1 MLNPF
6 KHFYKKTIKERKQVL
21 NDLSRYDETLD
32 IHAGDDT
39 FDHIIENYITTYEI
53 PIGIAPDFLIDGKLY
68 HVPMA
73 TEEPSV
79 IAGASHAA
87 KIIEQNG
94 GFKIESINRQ
104 MIGQI
109 IFKEIKNQNEFKSLL
124 ESLSSK
130 IFDLAKNAHPQIHQL
145 GGGLKSYKVEIKNHN
160 FVCLYAVIDT
170 KDAMGANTINTIL
183 ESISRYIETTYQVKT
198 LMSILSNLAVESIVK
213 ATCLINPNTLKFE
226 NEIASSIH
234 QAYLY
239 ASIDPYRAA
248 THNKGIMN
256 GITALMLATGNDT
269 RAIEASA
276 HAYASISGSYKPLT
290 KWTIENGLIKGE
302 IEIPL
307 AVGTVGGSM
316 GILPKAKLSRK
327 ILNIT
332 SAEELMKVAA
342 CLGLAQNFA
351 AIYALTTDGI
361 NKGHMRLHAR
371 SVALQAG
378 ANDLNIEQTI
388 NYMIDNKS
396 ITIDS
401 AVKYLKENP
410 SK

>member
-1 MLNPF
+1 MSNPF
-6 KHFYKKTIKERKQVL
+6 TQFYKKSVNERKQVL
-21 NDLSRYDETLD
+21 NDLNIYDQSLDYHTDDHTLD
-32 IHAGDDT
+32 
-39 FDHIIENYITTYEI
+39 HIVENYITTYEI
-53 PIGIAPDFLIDGKLY
+53 PLGVAPDFVINGKRF

-87 KIIEQNG
+87 KIIERNG
-94 GFKIESINRQ
+94 GFKIDSLNRV
-104 MIGQI
+104 MIGEI
-109 IFKEIKNQNEFKSLL
+109 IFKNIENQETFKNLL
-124 ESLSSK
+124 ESLSDK
-130 IFDLAKNAHPQIHQL
+130 IFSLAKEAHPQIHQL
-145 GGGLKSYKVEIKNHN
+145 GGGLKKYRVEIKEHN
-160 FVCLYAVIDT
+160 FVTLYASIDT

-183 ESISRYIETTYQVKT
+183 EAIARYIEQTYHVET

-213 ATCLINPNTLKFE
+213 ASVILDPKTLKFSDK
-226 NEIASSIH
+226 IAQSIH

-269 RAIEASA
+269 RAIESGA
-276 HAYASISGSYKPLT
+276 HAYASITGKYLPLT
-290 KWTIENGLIKGE
+290 KWEVVDGMIHGS

-307 AVGTVGGSM
+307 ALGTVGGSM

-332 SAEELMKVAA
+332 SAEELMMVAA
-342 CLGLAQNFA
+342 CVGLAQNFA

-371 SVALQAG
+371 NVALQAG
-378 ANDLNIEQTI
+378 ASNEEVDKLI

-396 ITIDS
+396 ITLET
-401 AVKYLKENP
+401 ALKYLNK
-410 SK
+410 